1 MIAYDYQVDL
11 ANTVYG
17 VLKENMIAYLAAEER
32 TGKTLSCILA
42 AEKCDVKKVLVI
54 TKKKAV
60 DGWLDT
66 LAKYDGKTKLWRVI
80 NYHSAHKVNTKP
92 DLVILDECHNY
103 LSAFPKIGTTQTK
116 RNELKKAGKANTNI
130 YDAVKR
136 ICHGVPIIYS
146 SATPHAQGLSMLY
159 HQLSVSSWSPWR
171 HYATFYTWYSVY
183 GKPRFVKVAGVDRT
197 MYNGTLEE
205 KVLADVSHL
214 FITKTRQE
222 LGFEH
227 EPEDKLHFIELGEDT
242 RYVYNQLLEHNI
254 YELSV
259 GWLVCDTDSKLRT
272 SLHQLEGGTIKIDDQ
287 YHILANDEKIQ
298 HILKHFGDT
307 EDLVIMYNYQA
318 EQKKLERVFKK
329 AKVLQATSF
338 AEGVD
343 LSMHKHLVI
352 YSQDFSTARH
362 TQRRA
367 RQANKQR
374 KEPIVVHYL
383 LVKKGLS
390 QQVYKTVSVNK
401 KNFVDSVFKKDKI

>member
-1 MIAYDYQVDL
+1 MTPYDYQVEL
-11 ANTVYG
+11 AKDAYAILREHMMVY
-17 VLKENMIAYLAAEER
+17 VAAEER
-32 TGKTLSCILA
+32 TGKTLACILA
-42 AEKCDVKKVLVI
+42 AEMCDVERVLVI
-54 TKKKAV
+54 TKKKAL
-60 DGWLDT
+60 DGWNDT
-66 LAKYDGKTKLWRVI
+66 LAKYKGKKKMWRVV
-80 NYHSAHKVNTKP
+80 NYHSAHKVTTKP

-116 RNELKKAGKANTNI
+116 RKELAKEGKPNVNI

-136 ICHGVPIIYS
+136 ICKGVPIIYS
-146 SATPHAQGLSMLY
+146 SATPYAQGLSMLF
-159 HQLSVSSWSPWR
+159 HQFSVSSWSPWR
-171 HYATFYTWYSVY
+171 RFATFYKWYNTY
-183 GKPRFVKVAGVDRT
+183 GKPRLVKVAGVERT
-197 MYNGTLEE
+197 IYNETHRD

-227 EPEDKLHFIELGEDT
+227 EPEDKLHYIELGEST
-242 RYVYNQLLEHNI
+242 RYVYNQLLEHNV

-272 SLHQLEGGTIKIDDQ
+272 SLHQLEGGTIKIDDDRF
-287 YHILANDEKIQ
+287 ILANDEKVQ
-298 HILKHFGDT
+298 YLLKEFGDS

-318 EQKKLERVFKK
+318 EEKKLKEYFKK
-329 AKVLQATSF
+329 AKILQATSF

-343 LSMHKHLVI
+343 LSMHRDLVI

-374 KEPIVVHYL
+374 KEPITVHYL

-390 QQVYKTVSVNK
+390 AQVYKTVSVNK
-401 KNFVDSVFKKDKI
+401 KNFVDSVFNKERI